1 MKKEV
6 INHQLHLTVTFERLI
21 AVLFPFGEFEKIS
34 QNKEHFIERIETRSQ
49 WVTVDELVI
58 PPVTTAQMV
67 LIHLLWF
74 QSIGRVVIEIE
85 DVDPYS
91 GALCLHLHLQKKT
104 SPAPTTGKVIH

>member
-34 QNKEHFIERIETRSQ
+34 QDKEHFIERIEARSQ
-49 WVTVDELVI
+49 WVKVDELVI
-58 PPVTTAQMV
+58 PHVTTAQMV

-74 QSIGRVVIEIE
+74 QSIGRVIIE

-91 GALCLHLHLQKKT
+91 GALCLHLHLPKKA
-104 SPAPTTGKVIH
+104 SPEPTTGKVIH